1 MKRGRK
7 RNEVEAVAADGP
19 AVADMVVVAEVTAA
33 VVAGAEAVAEAVVAT
48 AAEIEAVAEI
58 VEIEAIAGS
67 SRIWGG
73 FVFLLFLKS
82 SGKS

>member
-19 AVADMVVVAEVTAA
+19 AVADMAVDAEVMAVVVED
-33 VVAGAEAVAEAVVAT
+33 AEAVAVVAT

-82 SGKS
+82 SERS

>member
-19 AVADMVVVAEVTAA
+19 AVADMAVDAEVTA
-33 VVAGAEAVAEAVVAT
+33 VVVEAAEAVVEVVVAT
-48 AAEIEAVAEI
+48 AAEIEAGAEI

-67 SRIWGG
+67 SRILCG
-73 FVFLLFLKS
+73 FVFSFF
-82 SGKS
+82 